1 MAWADPFYP
10 DPSVPESAKKAMMEA
25 LESGTVSH
33 YVMPIGDLALRKA
46 LAEKIS
52 RRTGLPIDPSR
63 NVIVSPGSDSG
74 LLFSMMPFIEEGDEI
89 MIPDPSYPS
98 NFLNAKLLGAK
109 AVPVPLYEEDGY
121 QPRMEEFE
129 KRLTPKTKMVLISH
143 PNNPTTTVFRKE
155 KLEEL
160 AAFIVKNDL
169 ILVSDQA
176 FEDHIYDGIE
186 FAAPCTL
193 PGMWER
199 TLTVCSISKGL
210 GLSGFRIGYIYAD
223 DHIMDVLY
231 GAAVNVLG
239 ASNTLA
245 SIGAVAAVR
254 DEAFLK
260 SNYERLLRRRD
271 LAYEILSEIPGV
283 TMKPSESGILSWLN
297 VSALGTSAE
306 VADYIRDHANIMVNQ
321 GTPYGAQ
328 GEGHIRIV
336 TACFADDEEAAGR
349 FRDIKRALTELAK
362 EKGIC

>member
-1 MAWADPFYP
+1 MDVKRRMNDRFKNLEGGLFSAVTKADVGEGVGNFLAAGGANMAWADPFYP

-46 LAEKIS
+46 LAEKVS
-52 RRTGLPIDPSR
+52 KRTGLPIDPSR

-186 FAAPCTL
+186 FVAPCTL

-199 TLTVCSISKGL
+199 SLTV
-210 GLSGFRIGYIYAD
+210 
-223 DHIMDVLY
+223 
-231 GAAVNVLG
+231 
-239 ASNTLA
+239 
-245 SIGAVAAVR
+245 
-254 DEAFLK
+254 
-260 SNYERLLRRRD
+260 
-271 LAYEILSEIPGV
+271 
-283 TMKPSESGILSWLN
+283 
-297 VSALGTSAE
+297 
-306 VADYIRDHANIMVNQ
+306 
-321 GTPYGAQ
+321 
-328 GEGHIRIV
+328 
-336 TACFADDEEAAGR
+336 
-349 FRDIKRALTELAK
+349 
-362 EKGIC
+362 